1 MSPYKPT
8 HIKDDDL
15 KAYNEYFGDL
25 DNNIRC
31 YTAPERWKSP
41 TDSFAAQAKLEP
53 SMDIF
58 SAGCIIAEIMM
69 DGLPLF
75 DLARLQNHRRGTF
88 DPREELQKRIGDPV
102 IVSLILEMIDRNPAK
117 RPEIAKCID
126 DWNQ

>member
-1 MSPYKPT
+1 LLCGVSQIHSAALCHGDLKPENILVTSYDWLFIADIHPYKPT
-8 HIKDDDL
+8 LIKDDDL
-15 KAYNEYFGDL
+15 KAYNELFGDL

-31 YTAPERWKSP
+31 YTAPERWRSP
-41 TDSFAAQAKLEP
+41 NDSFAQGAKLEP

-88 DPREELQKRIGDPV
+88 DPREEL
-102 IVSLILEMIDRNPAK
+102 
-117 RPEIAKCID
+117 
-126 DWNQ
+126 